1 MKKVLSV
8 IFVCFILMLTSC
20 SDKTNNTEQ
29 YSTYE
34 TKKIEESMEETIEDT
49 SNIEISDEE
58 YLINLGKR
66 LKLGMTAQEV
76 IEEIGEPDM
85 DLGSGVTYLCYCQG
99 DCTLWVC
106 VFGKVSEVSVYN
118 DKTDK
123 TTYIYSIYEGETE
136 TAE

>member
-1 MKKVLSV
+1 MKKIIIL
-8 IFVCFILMLTSC
+8 IFVCSVFTFMGCAEKPDTTDTSI
-20 SDKTNNTEQ
+20 N
-29 YSTYE
+29 E
-34 TKKIEESMEETIEDT
+34 TTVIEDST
-49 SNIEISDEE
+49 EKDEISDEE